1 MNFAARLTCL
11 ALTLLAAPALAAP
24 EIGKPAPDF
33 TASDTNGTSVTLS
46 TLKGKIVV
54 LEWTNPQCPF
64 VVKHY
69 GSGNMQKLQSDAK
82 AKGVVWISVNSS
94 AAGKEGHLSAE
105 TANKTLAENK
115 AAPAHLILDADGTI
129 GKLYDAKTTPH
140 MFVIDAKGN
149 LAYMGAIDDKAS
161 VDPADIPSAHNYVTA
176 AIDALL
182 AGKAPEMANTK
193 SYGCGVKY

>member
-1 MNFAARLTCL
+1 MKSLHAL
-11 ALTLLAAPALAAP
+11 ALTAFTLFAAPAFAAP

-33 TASDTNGTSVTLS
+33 TATDTNGTVVTLS
-46 TLKGKIVV
+46 ALKGKIVV
-54 LEWTNPQCPF
+54 LEWTNPECPF

-69 GSGNMQKLQSDAK
+69 GSGNMQKLQAAAK
-82 AKGVVWISVNSS
+82 ANGVVWVSVNSS
-94 AAGKEGHLSAE
+94 AAGKEGHLDAASAN
-105 TANKTLAENK
+105 ATLVKNK
-115 AAPAHLILDADGTI
+115 AVPAHLILDSDGKI

-161 VDPADIPSAHNYVTA
+161 VDAADIAGAHNYVT
-176 AIDALL
+176 DALAAL
-182 AGKAPEMANTK
+182 TAGKAPEVSNTK